1 MVRKISASL
10 SWGRPSSG
18 VPGMGMRALMGME
31 SISSSAR
38 LTAMSSRSSQVSPMP
53 MMPPEQAHMPSAFT
67 SLSVSIFFS

>member
-1 MVRKISASL
+1 
-10 SWGRPSSG
+10 
-18 VPGMGMRALMGME
+18 MGME